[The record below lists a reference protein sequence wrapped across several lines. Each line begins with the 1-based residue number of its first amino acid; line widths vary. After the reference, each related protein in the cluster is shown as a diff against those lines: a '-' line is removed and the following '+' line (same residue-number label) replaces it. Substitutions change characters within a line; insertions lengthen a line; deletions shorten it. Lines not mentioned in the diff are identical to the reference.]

1 VERSVRSSPA
11 SRVGR
16 RVRQVIG
23 GLALVALLAPL
34 GACDGPATDELGS
47 GPWDLV
53 WFSDS
58 SGWGVAPSWAE
69 LIEQDQGIE
78 VEVVNNAIGN
88 LQAVHLLELLQEPK
102 VQQQIRDAEIIV
114 LESGPL
120 QSDLDH
126 NAALLQTCFNP
137 STTPREA
144 PPPTATEDWEP
155 YRDDL
160 RAIYDLVF
168 ELRAGQPTIVRTY
181 DLYGPQLSTW
191 RQAGVDAWCM
201 DDLEGLSEAMRSVA
215 AEYGVPTAPVLDAF
229 NGPEH
234 DQDPHDRGLIA
245 SDGTHLSDA
254 GKTLLAETLHTL
266 GYEPV
271 APPAAD

>member
-1 VERSVRSSPA
+1 M
-11 SRVGR
+11 R
-16 RVRQVIG
+16 RVIAGV
-23 GLALVALLAPL
+23 ALLALLAPL
-34 GACDGPATDELGS
+34 VGCGGPATNELGS

-58 SGWGVAPSWAE
+58 SGWDVAPSWAE
-69 LIEQDQGIE
+69 LIEQDQGVE
-78 VEVVNNAIGN
+78 VEVVNNAIGM
-88 LQAVHLLELLQEPK
+88 LHAVHLLELLQEPK
-102 VQQQIRDAEIIV
+102 VQQQIRDAEILV
-114 LESGPL
+114 FESGP
-120 QSDLDH
+120 QPDLDH
-126 NAALLQTCFNP
+126 SAAAMQTCANP

-144 PPPTATEDWEP
+144 PPPIAAEDWEP
-155 YRDDL
+155 YRDAL
-160 RAIYDLVF
+160 RDIYDLVF

-181 DLYGPQLSTW
+181 DLYGPQLATW